1 MRTNKIMLLLL
12 TCMTLAVIIGMGV
25 MDPFVHGYYCEEI
38 EYWQIPSEDFQES
51 IRLDNTVFEM
61 KFSPRK
67 AHLAGF
73 EFRLEEQPEGMG
85 GTLPDPLRV
94 PEA

>member
-38 EYWQIPSEDFQES
+38 EYWQIP
-51 IRLDNTVFEM
+51 
-61 KFSPRK
+61 
-67 AHLAGF
+67 
-73 EFRLEEQPEGMG
+73 
-85 GTLPDPLRV
+85 
-94 PEA
+94 